1 MVRKTST
8 VSGKTYAYYVCST
21 HKAEKKCSPHRIAAD
36 KLEETVLS
44 LLQQHISNIL
54 ELKRIL
60 SFIGTVPFQQI
71 DLKKLEERR
80 AKKEAEAERCA
91 ELRTTLYEDMKDGMI
106 SKEDYRE
113 LHAAYEARRKNARIA
128 IRQIDLE
135 MEKVLERKNDGSAWL
150 DYFTEHQNIWGLD
163 RFVAVSL
170 IREVRV
176 MDKKNIEITF
186 DFADCYR
193 EVLESLAG
201 AGHEVSLD
209 ESGKLNIR
217 TKEAV

>member
-1 MVRKTST
+1 M
-8 VSGKTYAYYVCST
+8 
-21 HKAEKKCSPHRIAAD
+21 
-36 KLEETVLS
+36 
-44 LLQQHISNIL
+44 
-54 ELKRIL
+54 
-60 SFIGTVPFQQI
+60 
-71 DLKKLEERR
+71 
-80 AKKEAEAERCA
+80 
-91 ELRTTLYEDMKDGMI
+91 
-106 SKEDYRE
+106 
-113 LHAAYEARRKNARIA
+113 
-128 IRQIDLE
+128 
-135 MEKVLERKNDGSAWL
+135 
-150 DYFTEHQNIWGLD
+150 
-163 RFVAVSL
+163 AVSL